1 MFSKFAEV
9 SSKPEVLRE
18 FRPRSAGEID
28 GCVEKEL
35 YFDDG
40 FESGEELLQQQ
51 ELLTAGDAAT
61 SVDVSVGGVHGPA
74 ARSGGARLMGDC
86 SEQRRHCVHA
96 HSGYQLW
103 HCCIAGQDGHR
114 PFAAPLAGW
123 SMPQRCQ
130 RRGEHRQAQGFFF

>member
-1 MFSKFAEV
+1 L
-9 SSKPEVLRE
+9 KPEVLRE

-40 FESGEELLQQQ
+40 FGSEEELLQQH
-51 ELLTAGDAAT
+51 ELLMAGDVGAAAT

-114 PFAAPLAGW
+114 PFAALLAGW